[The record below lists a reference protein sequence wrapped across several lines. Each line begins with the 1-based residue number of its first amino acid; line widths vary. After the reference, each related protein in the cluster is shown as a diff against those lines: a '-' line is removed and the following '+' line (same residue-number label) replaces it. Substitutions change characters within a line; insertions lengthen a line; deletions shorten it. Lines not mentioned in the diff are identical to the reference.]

1 MYLEGERW
9 QMMLVERGNWHT
21 GMFVAAECGEIGWL
35 WMEDCRD
42 VTQGNSLMLNC
53 LIIFQS
59 WEADLSRQVFSP

>member
-42 VTQGNSLMLNC
+42 VTQGNSH
-53 LIIFQS
+53 
-59 WEADLSRQVFSP
+59 A